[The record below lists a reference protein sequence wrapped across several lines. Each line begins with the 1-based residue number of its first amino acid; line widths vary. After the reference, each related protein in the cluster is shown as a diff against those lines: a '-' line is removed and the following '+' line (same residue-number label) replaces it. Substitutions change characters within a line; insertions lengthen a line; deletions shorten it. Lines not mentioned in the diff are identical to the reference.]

1 MRYDSKTFNY
11 CRENTTLEQK
21 LICTSEECAELTQAC
36 TK

>member
-21 LICTSEECAELTQAC
+21 NLYVHQRNAQN
-36 TK
+36 